1 MVISKQHFLQN
12 TLSFIIIV
20 LFFTHCKKQTVP
32 INAPIDI
39 AQIKEKANDLRLQG
53 NEVLLTDYLA
63 ARKKFQEALDMC
75 LPVLPKSDE
84 LVLKLYHNLGSS
96 YLNEEKYDHA
106 LAFFDSVR
114 TNQPQEPILWLQVH
128 NDFKIGKCYLNL
140 RDIDL
145 AILYL
150 QNALKF
156 APNYDKSR
164 PIIPFILSEYA
175 ECLRREKKFPEA
187 IVVSQQAIDSSFM
200 FPNRTVEDSLTYAH
214 SLFSMSN
221 ILAETSNFQGA
232 MVYSKKA
239 IAIYKAVHSDY
250 NIARATINLSDYYRL
265 THQYPESEKG
275 IAEALSLMN
284 QSEEDNRRII
294 GVLYNTRGNIRDDQ
308 NRYKEALVDY
318 DSAMLYLTRNF
329 HIDTEGGHLPE
340 LETEQ
345 YKRPY
350 LMAALTD
357 AALARTKLLE
367 QGDTQQKPLISAT
380 YQAIIRLTEMIRR
393 DYLSEDAKLNL
404 SADVKPILEKAFAFS
419 RSVSNGAEQ
428 AFMISEQSKSMTLL
442 EAVRLNNRD
451 FSNRGN
457 AKALEETQNRLANL
471 KKERIEL
478 EKKRVNVP
486 PNSAAAQ
493 ELNDE
498 LTKNIADE
506 RIERLNFNKAVGVAT
521 ANDTL
526 VSISNIQQK
535 LLDSDQALLEYFMQG
550 DSILNIFC
558 LTQNAPILLK
568 TIHLPK
574 DFAAMLTS
582 VSAAASPDGMR
593 QKGVCANAYKLYQLL
608 IETIEKEQKLPNRLI
623 IVAEYPLSNLPFD
636 VLLTQPATDY
646 NRAVADGLPLIFK
659 HALSYSYS
667 ANLLWE
673 MRFLNKNNG
682 QKGISAFAPAFP
694 KKMNADNGYMNL
706 ALQSSFPFLTS
717 LQNAQEIQNIGNNAQ
732 LFPNE
737 KATKEA
743 FKEACRHSNVL
754 HIATH
759 CIVNYT
765 NPDFNYI
772 SFSQNNDTLNRN
784 ALFYLKD
791 LYANPMPLDLAVFS
805 ACQSAI
811 GKEIK
816 GEAPLSMA
824 RGLAYAGVRSFITT
838 QWFVNTDK
846 NADFYKFFYAA
857 LAKGV
862 PKDVALQEA
871 KKQFINYSEGNSDP
885 YFWASMMLIGNTEPI
900 DFQANSNDFW
910 WAILG
915 LTIIVSGFLFW
926 RKGNT

>member
-1 MVISKQHFLQN
+1 MNVLRFFTKLSLLLL
-12 TLSFIIIV
+12 TLSLSIWACQADVKSITDTQKKDLRDTIDSLRLLGNIAIHQDYNKARAYYMDGLVRGIPV
-20 LFFTHCKKQTVP
+20 LGYKDNLVLRLFHNIGSAYYNEGLYDLAYSYFDSTAISQPNPP
-32 INAPIDI
+32 IEWIKALNDFRIGQCHLMRNENDLAKSYFVQSLMNAPNHKNSRLFLSDILNNYATTNRRDKLFDEAIHYLQEAIDSNLLKRRDDTIQLADSYNIMSSTYQDKKDYVKAIEATQKAI
-39 AQIKEKANDLRLQG
+39 ALYEKANMSEYIMRTRL
-53 NEVLLTDYLA
+53 
-63 ARKKFQEALDMC
+63 
-75 LPVLPKSDE
+75 
-84 LVLKLYHNLGSS
+84 NLGEL
-96 YLNEEKYDHA
+96 YRRN
-106 LAFFDSVR
+106 
-114 TNQPQEPILWLQVH
+114 
-128 NDFKIGKCYLNL
+128 GK
-140 RDIDL
+140 
-145 AILYL
+145 
-150 QNALKF
+150 
-156 APNYDKSR
+156 
-164 PIIPFILSEYA
+164 
-175 ECLRREKKFPEA
+175 
-187 IVVSQQAIDSSFM
+187 
-200 FPNRTVEDSLTYAH
+200 H
-214 SLFSMSN
+214 
-221 ILAETSNFQGA
+221 ILAEQTL
-232 MVYSKKA
+232 SKTLNDAKA
-239 IAIYKAVHSDY
+239 IKTDAKLISGLH
-250 NIARATINLSDYYRL
+250 INRGEVYAD
-265 THQYPESEKG
+265 QK
-275 IAEALSLMN
+275 
-284 QSEEDNRRII
+284 
-294 GVLYNTRGNIRDDQ
+294 LYN
-308 NRYKEALVDY
+308 KALADY
-318 DSAMLYLTRNF
+318 DSSMFYLTRNF
-329 HIDTEGGHLPE
+329 QINTEGGHLSE

-345 YKRPY
+345 YKRSY
-350 LMAALTD
+350 LMSALTD
-357 AALARTKLLE
+357 AALARTQLLD
-367 QGDTQQKPLISAT
+367 QGDTRQQPFILAT
-380 YQAIIRLTEMIRR
+380 YKAITELTEMIRR

-419 RSVSNGAEQ
+419 RPLNNGVEQ

-457 AKALEETQNRLANL
+457 AQEVKEIQNRLASL
-471 KKERIEL
+471 KMEKIEI
-478 EKKRVNVP
+478 EKKLVNVS
-486 PNSAAAQ
+486 PNSTEVRQ
-493 ELNDE
+493 FNTD
-498 LTKNIADE
+498 LTKKIADE
-506 RIERLNFNKAVGVAT
+506 RSERLKFNVAIRVAT

-526 VSISNIQQK
+526 VSIANIQNK
-535 LLDSDQALLEYFMQG
+535 LLESDQALLEYFMQG

-558 LTQNAPILLK
+558 LTQNAPIVLK

-574 DFAAMLTS
+574 NFTAMLASIT
-582 VSAAASPDGMR
+582 AAATPDGMR
-593 QKGVCANAYKLYQLL
+593 QKEVCENAYKLYQLL
-608 IETIEKEQKLPNRLI
+608 IETIAKEKKLPNRLI

-646 NRAVADGLPLIFK
+646 NKAVADGLPLLFK

-694 KKMNADNGYMNL
+694 KKMNADNSYMNL

-717 LQNAQEIQNIGNNAQ
+717 LQNAKEVQNIGNNAE
-732 LFPNE
+732 LYLND

-743 FKEACRHSNVL
+743 FKDACRHSNVL

-772 SFSQNNDTLNRN
+772 SFSQNSDTLNRN

-857 LAKGV
+857 LAKGMS
-862 PKDVALQEA
+862 KDVALQDA
-871 KKQFINYSEGNSDP
+871 KKQFINYAEGNSDP

-900 DFQANSNDFW
+900 DFQANRNDFW

-915 LTIIVSGFLFW
+915 LTIVVSGFLFW
-926 RKGNT
+926 RKRK